1 MNINILISYLKA
13 NNRIKKRA
21 SAMYKIAFSDNYDE
35 TKLQLFSIGKMN
47 IKCKYC
53 KALHFKSENFSMC
66 CQSGK
71 VTHV

>member
-35 TKLQLFSIGKMN
+35 TKLQLFNRKNEYKM
-47 IKCKYC
+47 
-53 KALHFKSENFSMC
+53 
-66 CQSGK
+66 
-71 VTHV
+71 